1 MVVIVHRLA
10 IIGLGDLNDAH
21 RRRGVFRGHDWEGDE
36 GKMRATWRKV
46 MREKRKRDRKR
57 GWQ

>member
-1 MVVIVHRLA
+1 MIVIVHRLA

-21 RRRGVFRGHDWEGDE
+21 GRRGVFRRHDWEGDE
-36 GKMRATWRKV
+36 GKMGATWRKM